1 MAYDLWLDRWLPLLN
16 TTASTGPVLEIGC
29 GPGDDTAVLVEA
41 GLDVVAFDLN
51 AAAAA
56 TAQSRVPQARVC
68 CQDVRAPFPLGAGM
82 AGAVI
87 ASLSLHYFSW
97 DDTTALF
104 ARVREALAPGGV
116 LVCRLNSTEDTHFGA
131 TGHPMIEPDFFLV
144 DGQPKRFFSAQAIDA
159 LFGAGWAVVSKAHAT
174 THKYRQPKALWEVV
188 ARRVG

>member
-1 MAYDLWLDRWLPLLN
+1 MAYDLWLDRWLPLLK
-16 TTASTGPVLEIGC
+16 TTASAGPVLEIGC
-29 GPGDDTAVLVEA
+29 GQGDDTAVLVEA

-56 TAQSRVPQARVC
+56 TAQGRVPQARVC
-68 CQDVRAPFPLGAGM
+68 CQDVR
-82 AGAVI
+82 
-87 ASLSLHYFSW
+87 
-97 DDTTALF
+97 ALF